1 MQTMFEF
8 LFKYPASM
16 FAKGRFVLLSS
27 WPAWLL
33 VLLIAL
39 SIALLVFL
47 THLRFSTRAPGL
59 TKCRIWTI
67 CGMQSTF
74 ITLMLLLLWQPAIT
88 VAALTSHQNIIA
100 VVIDSSRSMGIADSG
115 GKTRETDALSL
126 LQTAL
131 LPAIQKRFQVRLYRL
146 GGNLAF
152 IPNLSGVQANDPATD
167 INGGLK
173 KLANDTKD
181 LPIGAILLLSDG
193 GQNSVEMGESGV
205 ALETLDALR
214 NRRLPVHTLG
224 FGILRPRHDVELEN
238 ISVAPNAIVKA
249 RLSAA
254 ISFIQY
260 GFTGQTA
267 TISIRDGDKP
277 LGSKSVNLSPDGV
290 LQTESLFFSPGDAG
304 ARDLRFT
311 ISLMPGEE
319 NLKNNEAIRPLLV
332 SEAKRRVLYVEGEPR
347 WEFKFIRRAEEDDP
361 TIDLVS
367 MLRTSENKIYRQGIK
382 DPSELAEGFPTRGED
397 LFGYSGIIIG
407 SVDAAYFSPMQRELL
422 REYVDRR
429 GGGILFLGGRMA
441 LSEGGWGTSDVN
453 ELLPAF
459 LPNGRN
465 SFHRNPA
472 AVELTSS
479 GTESAIT
486 RLLDDPAKNAER
498 WKKLTYLAD
507 YQDAGTPKPGASVLI
522 QMNADRRK
530 LPLLITQ
537 PYGHGRTAILATGG
551 TWRWQMVETLGDRS
565 HDLFWQQLIRWLIA
579 ETPGPV
585 MATVSPHILMDAGKV
600 QLTADVHDAQFQPAL
615 NAHVFAHI
623 FGPGNSSAFLD
634 LSPSQQTPGRYEANW
649 NADKAGGYLADISAA
664 GQNSRQELGR
674 DTVTFRRED
683 GVAENFHT
691 SQNRR
696 LLQQLSKDTGGRYWQ
711 PNEVKTLPQEITYS
725 EAGISVQ
732 QTYPIWNMPIVFL
745 VLLGIL
751 SAEWLLR
758 RRWGII

>member
-1 MQTMFEF
+1 MFEF
-8 LFKYPASM
+8 FFKYPVSM
-16 FAKGRFVLLSS
+16 FTKGRFVLLSS

-39 SIALLVFL
+39 STALLAYL
-47 THLRFSTRAPGL
+47 TYRRFSNRAPEL
-59 TKCRIWTI
+59 TKRRVWAV

-74 ITLMLLLLWQPAIT
+74 IALMLLLLWQPAIT
-88 VAALTSHQNIIA
+88 VAALTSHQNIVA
-100 VVIDSSRSMGIADSG
+100 VVIDSSRSMGIADSE

-126 LQTAL
+126 LQTSL

-146 GGNLAF
+146 GGDLTSTPNLAG
-152 IPNLSGVQANDPATD
+152 IRANEPATD
-167 INGGLK
+167 INEGLK
-173 KLANDTKD
+173 KLADDTRD
-181 LPIGAILLLSDG
+181 LPIGAVLLLSDG

-205 ALETLDALR
+205 ALETLEALR

-224 FGILRPRHDVELEN
+224 FGITRPRHDVELEN
-238 ISVAPNAIVKA
+238 ISVAPDAVVHA

-260 GFTGQTA
+260 GFTGQTV
-267 TISIRDGDKP
+267 TISIHDGDRP
-277 LGSKSVNLSPDGV
+277 LASKSVTLAPDGV
-290 LQTESLFFSPGDAG
+290 LQTESLFFSPGEAG
-304 ARDLRFT
+304 ARDLRFS
-311 ISLMPGEE
+311 IDPMPNEE
-319 NLKNNEAIRPLLV
+319 NVKNNQGVRPLLV

-347 WEFKFIRRAEEDDP
+347 WEFKFIRRAEEDDT

-397 LFGYSGIIIG
+397 LFGYSSIIIG

-422 REYVDRR
+422 REYVNRR

-459 LPNGRN
+459 LPNDRN

-472 AVELTSS
+472 TVELTSS
-479 GTESAIT
+479 GTESTIT

-498 WKKLTYLAD
+498 WKKLAYLAD
-507 YQDAGTPKPGASVLI
+507 YQDAGTPKPGASVLV
-522 QMNADRRK
+522 QMNAGRRK

-551 TWRWQMVETLGDRS
+551 TWRWQMAEALGDRS
-565 HDLFWQQLIRWLIA
+565 HDLFWQQLIRWLVA
-579 ETPGPV
+579 ETPGSV
-585 MATVSPHILMDAGKV
+585 MTTVSPHLLMDAGKIH
-600 QLTADVHDAQFQPAL
+600 LTAEVHDAQFQPAL
-615 NAHVFAHI
+615 NAHVSAHI
-623 FGPGNSSAFLD
+623 FGPDNSSAFLD
-634 LSPSQQTPGRYEANW
+634 LSPSQQTPGRYEADW
-649 NADKAGGYLADISAA
+649 DADKAGGYLADISATD
-664 GQNSRQELGR
+664 QNSRQELGR

-683 GVAENFHT
+683 GVAEDFHT
-691 SQNRR
+691 AQNRR
-696 LLQQLSKDTGGRYWQ
+696 LLQQLSKETGGRYWQ
-711 PNEVKTLPQEITYS
+711 PNEIKTLPQEITYS
-725 EAGISVQ
+725 EAGISVR

-745 VLLGIL
+745 LLLGML
-751 SAEWLLR
+751 STEWLLR
-758 RRWGII
+758 RKWGIV

>member
-1 MQTMFEF
+1 MFEF
-8 LFKYPASM
+8 FFKYPVSM
-16 FAKGRFVLLSS
+16 FTKGRFVLLSS

-33 VLLIAL
+33 GLLIAL
-39 SIALLVFL
+39 FTALLAYL
-47 THLRFSTRAPGL
+47 TYHRFSSRSPEL
-59 TKCRIWTI
+59 TKRRMWTL

-74 ITLMLLLLWQPAIT
+74 IALVLLLLWQPAIT

-100 VVIDSSRSMGIADSG
+100 IVVDSSRSMGITDSG
-115 GKTRETDALSL
+115 SKARETDALSL
-126 LQTAL
+126 LQTSL
-131 LPAIQKRFQVRLYRL
+131 LPAIKKRFQVRLYRL
-146 GGNLAF
+146 GGDLVS
-152 IPNLSGVQANDPATD
+152 IPNLTGVQANEPATD

-173 KLANDTKD
+173 KLANDTRD
-181 LPIGAILLLSDG
+181 LPIGAVLLLSDG
-193 GQNSVEMGESGV
+193 GQNSAEMGESGV
-205 ALETLDALR
+205 ALETLEALR

-224 FGILRPRHDVELEN
+224 FGSVRPRNDVELEN

-254 ISFIQY
+254 ISFTQY
-260 GFTGQTA
+260 GFTGQAA

-277 LGSKSVNLSPDGV
+277 LASRSVTFAPDGV
-290 LQTESLFFSPGDAG
+290 LQTESLFFSPGEAG
-304 ARDLRFT
+304 ARNLRFS
-311 ISLMPGEE
+311 IDPMPNEE
-319 NLKNNEAIRPLLV
+319 NVKNNQGVRPLLV

-347 WEFKFIRRAEEDDP
+347 WEFKFIRRAEDDDP

-441 LSEGGWGTSDVN
+441 LSEGGWGASDVS

-459 LPNGRN
+459 LPNDRS

-472 AVELTSS
+472 TVELTPS
-479 GTESAIT
+479 GTESAVT
-486 RLLDDPAKNAER
+486 RLLDDPSKNAER

-507 YQDAGTPKPGASVLI
+507 YQDAGTPKPGASVLV
-522 QMNADRRK
+522 QVNAGRRK

-537 PYGHGRTAILATGG
+537 PYGHGRTAILATSG
-551 TWRWQMVETLGDRS
+551 TWRWQMAEALGDRS
-565 HDLFWQQLIRWLIA
+565 HDLFWQQLIRWLVA
-579 ETPGPV
+579 ETPSNV
-585 MATVSPHILMDAGKV
+585 MAAVSPHLLMDSGKI
-600 QLTADVHDAQFQPAL
+600 QFTADVHDAHFQPAL
-615 NAHVFAHI
+615 NAHVSAHI
-623 FGPGNSSAFLD
+623 FGPGNSSVFLD
-634 LSPSQQTPGRYEANW
+634 LSPSQQIPGRYEATW
-649 NADKAGGYLADISAA
+649 NADKTGGYLADISAA
-664 GQNSRQELGR
+664 DQNSRQELGR

-691 SQNRR
+691 AQNRR
-696 LLQQLSKDTGGRYWQ
+696 LLQQLSKETGGRYWQ
-711 PNEVKTLPQEITYS
+711 PTEVKTLPQEITYS
-725 EAGISVQ
+725 EAGISVR
-732 QTYPIWNMPIVFL
+732 QTYPLWNMPIVFL
-745 VLLGIL
+745 VLLGLL

-758 RRWGII
+758 RRWGIV

>member
-1 MQTMFEF
+1 MFEF

-16 FAKGRFVLLSS
+16 FAKGHFVLLSS

-39 SIALLVFL
+39 STALLAYL
-47 THLRFSTRAPGL
+47 TYRRFSSRAPEL
-59 TKCRIWTI
+59 TRRRVWAL

-74 ITLMLLLLWQPAIT
+74 IALMLLLLWQPTIT

-100 VVIDSSRSMGIADSG
+100 VVIDSSRSMNIADSE
-115 GKTRETDALSL
+115 GKTRENDALSL
-126 LQTAL
+126 LQTSL

-146 GGNLAF
+146 GGDLTSISNLTR
-152 IPNLSGVQANDPATD
+152 VQANDPATD

-173 KLANDTKD
+173 KLANDTRD
-181 LPIGAILLLSDG
+181 LPIGAVLLLSDG

-205 ALETLDALR
+205 ALETLEALR

-224 FGILRPRHDVELEN
+224 FGITRPRHDIEIEN
-238 ISVAPNAIVKA
+238 ISVSPDAVVHA

-260 GFTGQTA
+260 GFNGQTV
-267 TISIRDGDKP
+267 TLSIHDEDRP
-277 LGSKSVNLSPDGV
+277 LASKRVTLAPDGV
-290 LQTESLFFSPGDAG
+290 LQTESLFFSPGEAG
-304 ARDLRFT
+304 ARDLRFS
-311 ISLMPGEE
+311 IDPMPNEE
-319 NLKNNEAIRPLLV
+319 NVKNNQELRPLLV

-347 WEFKFIRRAEEDDP
+347 WEFKFIRRAEEDDT

-397 LFGYSGIIIG
+397 LFSYSGIIIG

-422 REYVDRR
+422 REYVGRR

-459 LPNGRN
+459 LPNDRN

-472 AVELTSS
+472 TVELTPS

-498 WKKLTYLAD
+498 WKKLAYLAD
-507 YQDAGTPKPGASVLI
+507 YQDAGTPKPGASVLA
-522 QMNADRRK
+522 QVNAGRRK

-551 TWRWQMVETLGDRS
+551 TWRWQMAEALGDHS
-565 HDLFWQQLIRWLIA
+565 HDLFWQQLIRWLVA

-585 MATVSPHILMDAGKV
+585 MATISPHLLMDTGKI
-600 QLTADVHDAQFQPAL
+600 QLAADVHDAQFQPVL
-615 NAHVFAHI
+615 NAHVSAHL
-623 FGPGNSSAFLD
+623 FGPDNSSTFLD
-634 LSPSQQTPGRYEANW
+634 LSPSQQIPGRYEADW
-649 NADKAGGYLADISAA
+649 NADKTGGYLADISATDH
-664 GQNSRQELGR
+664 NSRQELGR

-691 SQNRR
+691 AQNRR
-696 LLQQLSKDTGGRYWQ
+696 LLQQLSKETNGRYWQ

-725 EAGISVQ
+725 EAGISVR

-745 VLLGIL
+745 LLLGML
-751 SAEWLLR
+751 STEWLLR
-758 RRWGII
+758 RKWGIV

>member
-1 MQTMFEF
+1 MFEF
-8 LFKYPASM
+8 FFKYPVSM
-16 FAKGRFVLLSS
+16 FTKGRFVLLSS

-33 VLLIAL
+33 GLLIAL
-39 SIALLVFL
+39 FTALLAYL
-47 THLRFSTRAPGL
+47 TYHRFSSRSPEL
-59 TKCRIWTI
+59 TKRRMWTL

-74 ITLMLLLLWQPAIT
+74 IALVLLLLWQPAIT

-100 VVIDSSRSMGIADSG
+100 IVVDSSRSMGIADSG
-115 GKTRETDALSL
+115 SKARETDALSL
-126 LQTAL
+126 LQTSL
-131 LPAIQKRFQVRLYRL
+131 LPAIKKRFQVRLYRL
-146 GGNLAF
+146 GGDLVS
-152 IPNLSGVQANDPATD
+152 IPNLTGVQANEPATD

-173 KLANDTKD
+173 KLANDTRD
-181 LPIGAILLLSDG
+181 LPIGAVLLLSDG
-193 GQNSVEMGESGV
+193 GQNSAEMGESGV
-205 ALETLDALR
+205 ALETLEALR

-224 FGILRPRHDVELEN
+224 FGSVRPRNDVELEN

-254 ISFIQY
+254 ISFTQY
-260 GFTGQTA
+260 GFTGQAA

-277 LGSKSVNLSPDGV
+277 LASRSVTFAPDGV
-290 LQTESLFFSPGDAG
+290 LQTESLFFSPGEAG
-304 ARDLRFT
+304 ARNLRFS
-311 ISLMPGEE
+311 IDPMPNEE
-319 NLKNNEAIRPLLV
+319 NVKNNQGVRPLLV

-347 WEFKFIRRAEEDDP
+347 WEFKFIRRAEDDDP

-441 LSEGGWGTSDVN
+441 LSEGGWGASDVG

-459 LPNGRN
+459 LPNDRS

-472 AVELTSS
+472 TVELTPS
-479 GTESAIT
+479 GTESAVT
-486 RLLDDPAKNAER
+486 RLLDDPSKNAER

-507 YQDAGTPKPGASVLI
+507 YQDAGTPKPGASVLV
-522 QMNADRRK
+522 QVNAGRRK

-537 PYGHGRTAILATGG
+537 PYGHGRTAILATSG
-551 TWRWQMVETLGDRS
+551 TWRWQMAEALGDRS
-565 HDLFWQQLIRWLIA
+565 HDLFWQQLIRWLVA
-579 ETPGPV
+579 ETPSNV
-585 MATVSPHILMDAGKV
+585 MAAVSPHLLMDSGKI
-600 QLTADVHDAQFQPAL
+600 QFTADVHDAHFQPAL
-615 NAHVFAHI
+615 NAHVSAHI
-623 FGPGNSSAFLD
+623 FGPGNSSVFLD
-634 LSPSQQTPGRYEANW
+634 LSPSQQIPGRYEATW
-649 NADKAGGYLADISAA
+649 NADKTGGYLADISAA
-664 GQNSRQELGR
+664 DQNSRQELGR

-691 SQNRR
+691 AQNRR
-696 LLQQLSKDTGGRYWQ
+696 LLQQLSKETGGRYWQ
-711 PNEVKTLPQEITYS
+711 PTEVKTLPQEITYS
-725 EAGISVQ
+725 EAGISVR
-732 QTYPIWNMPIVFL
+732 QTYPLWNMPIVFL
-745 VLLGIL
+745 VLLGLL

-758 RRWGII
+758 RRWGIV

>member
-1 MQTMFEF
+1 MFEF
-8 LFKYPASM
+8 FFKYPVSM
-16 FAKGRFVLLSS
+16 FTKGRFVLLSS

-33 VLLIAL
+33 GLLIAL
-39 SIALLVFL
+39 FTALLAYL
-47 THLRFSTRAPGL
+47 TYHRFSSRSPEL
-59 TKCRIWTI
+59 TKRRMWTL

-74 ITLMLLLLWQPAIT
+74 IALVLLLLWQPAIT

-100 VVIDSSRSMGIADSG
+100 IVVDSSRSMGITDSG
-115 GKTRETDALSL
+115 SKARETDALSL
-126 LQTAL
+126 LQTSL
-131 LPAIQKRFQVRLYRL
+131 LPAIKKRFQVRLYRL
-146 GGNLAF
+146 GGDLVS
-152 IPNLSGVQANDPATD
+152 IPNLTGVQANEPATD

-173 KLANDTKD
+173 KLANDTRD
-181 LPIGAILLLSDG
+181 LPIGAVLLLSDG
-193 GQNSVEMGESGV
+193 GQNSAEMGEFGV
-205 ALETLDALR
+205 ALETLEALR

-224 FGILRPRHDVELEN
+224 FGSVRPRNDVELEN

-254 ISFIQY
+254 ISFTQY
-260 GFTGQTA
+260 GFTGQAA

-277 LGSKSVNLSPDGV
+277 LASRSVTFAPDGV
-290 LQTESLFFSPGDAG
+290 LQTESLFFSPGEAG
-304 ARDLRFT
+304 ARNLRFS
-311 ISLMPGEE
+311 IDPMPNEE
-319 NLKNNEAIRPLLV
+319 NVKNNQGVRPLLV

-347 WEFKFIRRAEEDDP
+347 WEFKFIRRAEDDDP

-441 LSEGGWGTSDVN
+441 LSEGGWGASDVG

-459 LPNGRN
+459 LPNDRN

-472 AVELTSS
+472 TVELTPS
-479 GTESAIT
+479 GTESAVT
-486 RLLDDPAKNAER
+486 RLLDDPSKNAER

-507 YQDAGTPKPGASVLI
+507 YQDAGTPKPGASVLV
-522 QMNADRRK
+522 QVNAGRRK

-537 PYGHGRTAILATGG
+537 PYGHGRTAILATSG
-551 TWRWQMVETLGDRS
+551 TWRWQMAEALGDRS
-565 HDLFWQQLIRWLIA
+565 HDLFWQQLIRWLVA
-579 ETPGPV
+579 ETPSNV
-585 MATVSPHILMDAGKV
+585 MAAVSPHLLMDSGKI
-600 QLTADVHDAQFQPAL
+600 QFTADVHDAHFQPAL
-615 NAHVFAHI
+615 NAHVSAHI
-623 FGPGNSSAFLD
+623 FGPGNSSVFLD
-634 LSPSQQTPGRYEANW
+634 LSPSQQIPGRYEATW
-649 NADKAGGYLADISAA
+649 NADKTGGYLADISAA
-664 GQNSRQELGR
+664 DQNSRQELGR

-691 SQNRR
+691 AQNRR
-696 LLQQLSKDTGGRYWQ
+696 LLQQLSKETGGRYWQ
-711 PNEVKTLPQEITYS
+711 PTEVKTLPQEITYS
-725 EAGISVQ
+725 EAGISVR
-732 QTYPIWNMPIVFL
+732 QTYPLWNMPIVFL
-745 VLLGIL
+745 VLLGLL

-758 RRWGII
+758 RRWGIV